1 MPITEADSAPAR
13 SLAVIG
19 VLTYSAIL
27 VGLSLLAAWLISGPV
42 GSTISNCFAL
52 VLVMLVGTG
61 RKTLKAAY
69 GTALMSFM
77 AIVSGIVFSAVFIV
91 VATGLKGD
99 VALAFDVTSLSDFDV
114 SLIGAVLVVFT
125 AHFVAHFL
133 VRAFFWRELAGWV

>member
-77 AIVSGIVFSAVFIV
+77 AICLFCGVYPGRRWPEGGCSASVRRY
-91 VATGLKGD
+91 
-99 VALAFDVTSLSDFDV
+99 LAQ
-114 SLIGAVLVVFT
+114 
-125 AHFVAHFL
+125 
-133 VRAFFWRELAGWV
+133 